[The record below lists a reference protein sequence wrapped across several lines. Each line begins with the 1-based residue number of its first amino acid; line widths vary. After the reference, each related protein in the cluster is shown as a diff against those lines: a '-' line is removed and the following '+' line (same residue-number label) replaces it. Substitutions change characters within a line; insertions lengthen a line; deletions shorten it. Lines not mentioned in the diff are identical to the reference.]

1 MKYFRDIHRHKER
14 VVRQC
19 AVLTPRDKLVIM
31 LIIPARYIIFYC
43 NPEKLAIIWILKESF
58 WDICG
63 PSMFNGLK
71 QRLIAL
77 PH

>member
-43 NPEKLAIIWILKESF
+43 NPEKLAII
-58 WDICG
+58 
-63 PSMFNGLK
+63 
-71 QRLIAL
+71 
-77 PH
+77 